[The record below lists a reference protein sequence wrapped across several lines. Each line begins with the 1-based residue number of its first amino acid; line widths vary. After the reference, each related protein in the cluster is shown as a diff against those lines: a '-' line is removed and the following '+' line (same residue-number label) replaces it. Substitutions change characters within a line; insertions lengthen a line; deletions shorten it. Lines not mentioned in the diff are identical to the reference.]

1 MGPPPP
7 PPPGLPFWV
16 RPMKCGTCTVC
27 KPITPLTPC
36 SEAGMTASLA
46 LANASRPSWVWTRSM
61 LVWNADCTAA
71 AGAVAETSSR
81 FGEMVTWEKPCC
93 VNQAATAFAS
103 ASLGPYW
110 AVNWAGVRLGWF
122 GLAMK
127 ACSCASLR
135 NCNETETRIGAA
147 RDIGPVTVSPACNAA
162 ACATTLVPA
171 GAAAQANEPT
181 ASPKPTTKLFNRNM
195 FDIEISSKCT
205 KWDRACRHSRATP
218 EQSGYR
224 PISLD

>member
-1 MGPPPP
+1 
-7 PPPGLPFWV
+7 
-16 RPMKCGTCTVC
+16 
-27 KPITPLTPC
+27 
-36 SEAGMTASLA
+36 
-46 LANASRPSWVWTRSM
+46 
-61 LVWNADCTAA
+61 
-71 AGAVAETSSR
+71 
-81 FGEMVTWEKPCC
+81 
-93 VNQAATAFAS
+93 
-103 ASLGPYW
+103 
-110 AVNWAGVRLGWF
+110 
-122 GLAMK
+122 MK

-224 PISLD
+224 PISLDHIGLITRASTHKAEARRFEDRLRAPSHEQANAR